1 MAETPAV
8 QAWVDYYAREFP
20 NEPDKAA
27 LLAYARNQG
36 NAGKTPPTTT
46 NSTADTQKQVAAIDI
61 LKEAFSQY
69 GLSSLIDDIDSYIQ
83 KGYTDP
89 DTIKLMLEKT
99 DEYKKRFAGNEMLR
113 KAGKNVLRVDE
124 YLSAENEMQQ
134 NFRKLGL
141 PAEFGSKDYI
151 AKIIGAG
158 VSVNEATTRAKSA
171 SDMVYAT
178 PASVRNEYLRLY
190 GVGAGDLTAA
200 FLDPAVAEPIINE
213 RIRRSTIGGAARD
226 QGVSTSLAGE
236 IAQATPDITYTQ
248 AAQGF
253 AEAQELGTRGKALSQ
268 IYGDKYGIEEATK
281 ETFGLAGA
289 AQAEKTKKKL
299 ASKERASFSGSS
311 GIRAGSLAQEKGSL

>member
-8 QAWVDYYAREFP
+8 QAWVDYYAREYP
-20 NEPDKAA
+20 NEPNKAA
-27 LLAYARNQG
+27 LLSYARNQA

-99 DEYKKRFAGNEMLR
+99 DEYKKRFAGNELLR
-113 KAGKNVLRVDE
+113 KAGKNVLSVAD
-124 YLSAENEMQQ
+124 YLSTENQMQQ
-134 NFRKLGL
+134 NFRQLGL
-141 PAEFGSKDYI
+141 PKGFGSKDYI

-158 VSVNEATTRAKSA
+158 VSVKEATDRATAA

-178 PASVRNEYLRLY
+178 PQSVRDEYLRLY
-190 GVGAGDLTAA
+190 NVGAGDLTAA
-200 FLDPAVAEPIINE
+200 FLNPTIAEPIINE

-226 QGVSTSLAGE
+226 QGVSTGLAGE
-236 IAQATPDITYTQ
+236 IAQATPDITYTE
-248 AAQGF
+248 AAKDF
-253 AEAQELGTRGKALSQ
+253 AKAQELGTRGQALSQ
-268 IYGDKYGIEEATK
+268 IYGDQYGIEEATK

-299 ASKERASFSGSS
+299 ASKERAAFSGSS
-311 GIRAGSLAQEKGSL
+311 AIRAGSLAQEKGSL